1 MAAKKYLSLEEAAQV
16 LKLRSDEV
24 IRMRERGD
32 LRGFA
37 DRGTWKFKADDVEE
51 AKRRRQPDSNPDVPL
66 MDDES
71 SILDEEEDLGT
82 QATMVRGGGGG
93 ASDSDV
99 RLILDDNLRTKP
111 LAGSSA
117 ELPIMKG
124 PGSDSDVRLVGNPG
138 GAFAMGSDSDV
149 KLLKPKS
156 SDSGIRLSDSD
167 SDVRLASPGKG
178 SDSDVKLVSSPA
190 GLRPGS
196 GDEGPGVFD
205 LDAGESVLLEHDSG
219 IHLPEGSSVKL
230 TGGSS
235 LRLTADSGIRLKSPA
250 DSGILL
256 EGPADSGIK
265 LQSTGASGLGLG
277 LGLGSGLNLA
287 GPRSGVKSGRG
298 NRPADDLDM
307 TSPMLLEPRDD
318 MSGTDP
324 EVPMLSSDDDDDL
337 MPKSRG
343 RGDTHAETSVIMFDD
358 DEDLDQV
365 AATQIKKKAAGLSG
379 VNFDDSSSDVETVED
394 YSDEDELE
402 VSDDI
407 LGEDDE
413 LEEME
418 VFDTEDS
425 DFSDSFSEGASA
437 ADFSP
442 RGLGKIA
449 VTEREWT
456 GLDMTLVA
464 ASTLALTVGAM
475 VGVDLLRTVWA
486 AGSPLDSGPFMALF
500 GGLFQ

>member
-16 LKLRSDEV
+16 LGIRSDEV

-37 DRGTWKFKADDVEE
+37 DRGTWKFKSDDVEE

-66 MDDES
+66 MDDDA
-71 SILDEEEDLGT
+71 SIHADDEDLGS
-82 QATMVRGGGGG
+82 QPTMVRGA

-99 RLILDDNLRTKP
+99 RLILDDNLRSKP
-111 LAGSSA
+111 LAGSNA
-117 ELPIMKG
+117 ELPILKG
-124 PGSDSDVRLVGNPG
+124 PGSDSDVRLVGNPTP
-138 GAFAMGSDSDV
+138 APLMGSDSDV
-149 KLLKPKS
+149 KLLKPQG

-167 SDVRLASPGKG
+167 SDVRLAAPGKG
-178 SDSDVKLVSSPA
+178 SDSDVKLVSSS
-190 GLRPGS
+190 GLRPATADDS
-196 GDEGPGVFD
+196 GMIDI
-205 LDAGESVLLEHDSG
+205 DAGESVLLEHDSG

-235 LRLTADSGIRLKSPA
+235 LRLTAESGIRLSSPA

-265 LQSTGASGLGLG
+265 LQPSVASG
-277 LGLGSGLNLA
+277 LGLGSGLGLA
-287 GPRSGVKSGRG
+287 ENTSKKRG
-298 NRPADDLDM
+298 GKPLTDELNV
-307 TSPMLLEPRDD
+307 TSPMLYEPREDTK
-318 MSGTDP
+318 GTDP
-324 EVPMLSSDDDDDL
+324 EVPMFSLEEDEDL
-337 MPKSRG
+337 MPKSKRG
-343 RGDTHAETSVIMFDD
+343 LDDTHAETSVIMFDE
-358 DEDLDQV
+358 DEDLDEV
-365 AATQIKKKAAGLSG
+365 AATQMKKKSPGLSG
-379 VNFDDSSSDVETVED
+379 VNFEDSVSDVETVEE
-394 YSDEDELE
+394 YEDEEELE
-402 VSDDI
+402 VSDDV

-449 VTEREWT
+449 VAEREWS
-456 GLDMTLVA
+456 GMDVALVT

-475 VGVDLLRTVWA
+475 VGVDLLRTVWG
-486 AGSPLDSGPFMALF
+486 AGSPMDNGPFMALF
-500 GGLFQ
+500 GGFFQ

>member
-16 LKLRSDEV
+16 LGLRSDEV

-37 DRGTWKFKADDVEE
+37 DRGTWKFKSDDVEE

-66 MDDES
+66 IDDES
-71 SILDEEEDLGT
+71 SILDDDVDLGS
-82 QATMVRGGGGG
+82 QATMVRGST
-93 ASDSDV
+93 SDSDV
-99 RLILDDNLRTKP
+99 RLILDDNLQSKP

-117 ELPIMKG
+117 ELPILTG
-124 PGSDSDVRLVGNPG
+124 PGSDSDVRLVGSPS
-138 GAFAMGSDSDV
+138 AVPLMGSDSDV
-149 KLLKPKS
+149 KLLKPKT

-178 SDSDVKLVSSPA
+178 SDSDVKLVPSA
-190 GLRPGS
+190 GGLRPGRAGS
-196 GDEGPGVFD
+196 GDYDD

-235 LRLTADSGIRLKSPA
+235 LRLTSDSGIRLKSPA

-277 LGLGSGLNLA
+277 SGLAL
-287 GPRSGVKSGRG
+287 GPSSSVRSGKG

-307 TSPMLLEPRDD
+307 TSPMLFEPRDD

-324 EVPMLSSDDDDDL
+324 EVPMLSSGDDDDL
-337 MPKSRG
+337 MPKSKG
-343 RGDTHAETSVIMFDD
+343 MGDTHAETSVIMFDDD

-365 AATQIKKKAAGLSG
+365 AATQIKKKKSPGLSG
-379 VNFDDSSSDVETVED
+379 VNFEDSSSDVETVEEYAD
-394 YSDEDELE
+394 DDELE

-425 DFSDSFSEGASA
+425 DFSDSFSEGASST
-437 ADFSP
+437 DFSP

-449 VTEREWT
+449 VTEREWS
-456 GLDMTLVA
+456 GVDMSLVL
-464 ASTLALTVGAM
+464 ASTVALTVGVM
-475 VGVDLLRTVWA
+475 VGVDLLRTVWG
-486 AGSPLDSGPFMALF
+486 AGSPMDNGPFMALF

>member
-16 LKLRSDEV
+16 LGLRSDEV

-37 DRGTWKFKADDVEE
+37 DRGTWKFKSDDVEE

-66 MDDES
+66 MDEDS
-71 SILDEEEDLGT
+71 SVLDEDVDLGT
-82 QATMVRGGGGG
+82 QATMVRGGGGS

-99 RLILDDNLRTKP
+99 RLILDDHLQSKP

-117 ELPIMKG
+117 ELPIMTG

-138 GAFAMGSDSDV
+138 AAPLMGSDSDV
-149 KLLKPKS
+149 KLIQPKG
-156 SDSGIRLSDSD
+156 SDSSVRLSDSD

-178 SDSDVKLVSSPA
+178 SDSDVKLVSSPSA
-190 GLRPGS
+190 K
-196 GDEGPGVFD
+196 GDDSSLGVFE
-205 LDAGESVLLEHDSG
+205 LDEGESVLLEHDSG
-219 IHLPEGSSVKL
+219 IHLPAGSSVKL

-235 LRLTADSGIRLKSPA
+235 LRLTGESGIRLKSPA

-265 LQSTGASGLGLG
+265 LQPTGTSA

-287 GPRSGVKSGRG
+287 GPASGMKSGKG
-298 NRPADDLDM
+298 NRPVDDLDM

-337 MPKSRG
+337 MPRG
-343 RGDTHAETSVIMFDD
+343 MGDTHAETSVIMFDD

-365 AATQIKKKAAGLSG
+365 AATQIKKKSPGLSG
-379 VNFDDSSSDVETVED
+379 VNFDDSSSEVETVEEYAD
-394 YSDEDELE
+394 DDELE

-418 VFDTEDS
+418 VFDTEDA

-449 VTEREWT
+449 VTEREWS
-456 GLDMTLVA
+456 GMDMGLVA
-464 ASTLALTVGAM
+464 VSTIVLTVGAM

-486 AGSPLDSGPFMALF
+486 AGAPLDSGPFMSLF

>member
-16 LKLRSDEV
+16 LGLRSDEV

-37 DRGTWKFKADDVEE
+37 DRGTWKFKSDDVEE

-66 MDDES
+66 MDDDAN
-71 SILDEEEDLGT
+71 ILSDDDDLGT
-82 QATMVRGGGGG
+82 QATMVRRGES

-117 ELPIMKG
+117 ELPILKG
-124 PGSDSDVRLVGNPG
+124 AGSDSDVRLVGNPG
-138 GAFAMGSDSDV
+138 TAPLMGSDSDV
-149 KLLKPKS
+149 KLLKPQ

-178 SDSDVKLVSSPA
+178 SDSDVKLVPSSA
-190 GLRPGS
+190 ATDS
-196 GDEGPGVFD
+196 SADVFD

-219 IHLPEGSSVKL
+219 IQLPDGSSVKL
-230 TGGSS
+230 TGGSG

-265 LQSTGASGLGLG
+265 LQSTGTSGMGLGPG
-277 LGLGSGLNLA
+277 LSSPKL
-287 GPRSGVKSGRG
+287 GRG
-298 NRPADDLDM
+298 KKPVDELDM
-307 TSPMLLEPRDD
+307 TSPMLFEDRDD

-324 EVPMLSSDDDDDL
+324 EVPMLSSDDDDL
-337 MPKSRG
+337 MPRKKG
-343 RGDTHAETSVIMFDD
+343 PADTHAETSVIMFDD
-358 DEDLDQV
+358 DDEEVGQV
-365 AATQIKKKAAGLSG
+365 AATKKKGAGLSG
-379 VNFDDSSSDVETVED
+379 VSFDDSSSEVEATEEYD
-394 YSDEDELE
+394 DELE
-402 VSDDI
+402 VADDV

-418 VFDTEDS
+418 VFDTEDA
-425 DFSDSFSEGASA
+425 DFSDSFSEGASS

-449 VTEREWT
+449 VVEREWS
-456 GLDMTLVA
+456 GGSVA
-464 ASTLALTVGAM
+464 LIAFSTLTLAIGVM
-475 VGVDLLRTVWA
+475 VGVDLLRTVWG
-486 AGSPLDSGPFMALF
+486 AGSPMDQGPFVTLL